1 MNRTAIIAG
10 VAVIALTNAVALGGV
25 AWNRSG
31 EPESVLELTERELM
45 RPYGSFFDRER
56 GGVELVLNWR
66 VLPDDPGMGLYVS
79 NYGSP
84 DWFDEAKLQELGFNV
99 TRSRTPD
106 RRGRYY
112 ERHLPREALI
122 VLEFDGPTY
131 PKAVERVRK
140 AADKELAA
148 AAGKPGEEL
157 RAKNVAE
164 TIKRE
169 ETGGSR
175 LFAVDVGLDAAA
187 LRAKYPDRTRY
198 AIVTGKVRASQN
210 IKGDRLQ
217 GYIAEIHNTRVN
229 VPREMSPPGATPFRR
244 FSSPSGPE
252 ETKRLPSAIRHLPGA
267 TASAVGPAYQATIA
281 FGKRYE
287 PWLLGVR
294 TGGEFRG
301 GRPEGMTPR

>member
-1 MNRTAIIAG
+1 MNRCSVIAG
-10 VAVIALTNAVALGGV
+10 LSIIGLTNAVALGGV

-31 EPESVLELTERELM
+31 EPESVLKLTERELM

-66 VLPDDPGMGLYVS
+66 VLPGDPDMGLYVS

-99 TRSRTPD
+99 ARSPMPD

-122 VLEFDGPTY
+122 VLEFNGPTW

-140 AADKELAA
+140 AGEKELAA
-148 AAGKPGEEL
+148 GAGKPGEEM

-187 LRAKYPDRTRY
+187 LRAKYPDRARY
-198 AIVTGKVRASQN
+198 AIVTGKVRAGQN
-210 IKGDRLQ
+210 MRGDKLR

-229 VPREMSPPGATPFRR
+229 VPRDIM
-244 FSSPSGPE
+244 
-252 ETKRLPSAIRHLPGA
+252 
-267 TASAVGPAYQATIA
+267 PAGNLRPMPHGGWRMPDGGRAGFEATIA

-287 PWLLGVR
+287 PWLLEAR
-294 TGGEFRG
+294 TAAGSG
-301 GRPEGMTPR
+301 PTKPLAVTPR